1 MQVHDLQTITKSR
14 TTQISCRLVSLFQIG
29 KLCGRKTMTNRHH
42 PRLAPRFIQV
52 WTSIVVAVASLATS
66 SSLSGCAGGDK
77 PAPSPSN
84 EAAELFQGPAAAKA
98 RGEQAEG
105 VWTIAIAG
113 VREDQELARAALE
126 RVQTVGGLREAY
138 LDVRD
143 KTIVVAYG
151 RYGSAGDPKAQAD
164 LKRIREFQHHGERP
178 FSAAVLTPPPNLTVL
193 GSIPELDLNTV
204 RADSLRRA
212 KYTLQVGVYGRL
224 DNKPPT
230 ASDLAEFRRLAEQA
244 AAKLRREGDEAYYY
258 HGRSKSMVLI
268 GAYDESEYDEKNPGL
283 ADGTRLRAAREKFPY
298 NLVNGAGYQQRKV
311 GAEKGSLQRSQIVRI
326 PE

>member
-14 TTQISCRLVSLFQIG
+14 TTIKSCRQVSLFQIG

-52 WTSIVVAVASLATS
+52 WPLVVVAVATLGAASL
-66 SSLSGCAGGDK
+66 LGGCAGNSDPTPK
-77 PAPSPSN
+77 PSA
-84 EAAELFQGPAAAKA
+84 EAAELFQGPSAAKA

-105 VWTIAIAG
+105 VWSIAIAG
-113 VREDQELARAALE
+113 VREDRDLARAALE
-126 RVQTVGGLREAY
+126 RVQTMGGLREAY
-138 LDVRD
+138 LDERD
-143 KTIVVAYG
+143 KTSVVAYG
-151 RYGSAGDPKAQAD
+151 RYTSASDPKAQAD
-164 LKRIREFQHHGERP
+164 LKRIREIQINGERP
-178 FSAAVLTPPPNLTVL
+178 FSAAVLTPPTNLTVL

-204 RADSLRRA
+204 RADTLRRA

-224 DNKPPT
+224 DNKPAS

-268 GAYDESEYDEKNPGL
+268 GAFDESEYDEKNPGL
-283 ADGTRLRAAREKFPY
+283 GDSARLRAAREKFPY